1 MAAPT
6 KKATSAQLREI
17 IVNRERGG
25 QLVNRIAIAVTLR
38 CTSLP

>member
-1 MAAPT
+1 MAPPT
-6 KKATSAQLREI
+6 KKATTALLQEI

-38 CTSLP
+38 CTLLP